1 MKIILSPSKTID
13 QSGSRSF
20 PEFNIPYYIEDSSK
34 ITEKLSGYKVAELA
48 KLLESSNKIAELTYD
63 RYQFWSKD
71 HNLNNAKQAIL
82 SFKGDVFTG
91 LDADTFTNDDLEYAN
106 EHLIIF
112 SGLYGILQALDL
124 IQPYRLEIAAK
135 LKLGRSNNLYH
146 FWKDKVTSRLIELL
160 QVEDNPVIINLASN
174 EYLKSFDAKK
184 IAFPIITPV
193 FKELKGDTFKV
204 VSIYAK
210 RARGLLSSYL
220 IRNRITIP
228 EEIKHFSE
236 EGYFY
241 NDKLSSDNEI
251 VFTRG

>member
-1 MKIILSPSKTID
+1 
-13 QSGSRSF
+13 
-20 PEFNIPYYIEDSSK
+20 
-34 ITEKLSGYKVAELA
+34 
-48 KLLESSNKIAELTYD
+48 
-63 RYQFWSKD
+63 
-71 HNLNNAKQAIL
+71 
-82 SFKGDVFTG
+82 
-91 LDADTFTNDDLEYAN
+91 
-106 EHLIIF
+106 
-112 SGLYGILQALDL
+112 LYGILQALDL

-184 IAFPIITPV
+184 IPFPIITPV
-193 FKELKGDTFKV
+193 FKELKGDTYKV